1 MKNKWDKR
9 LHTPLHTPSL
19 YLTTVTGMRNAIRI
33 AMPLFVQRYRDGVCN
48 GVCSLLFHLLKCC
61 ELAIMHA
68 FTSNWEVRGRVFK
81 RVCVCAVRFSGGG
94 Q

>member
-9 LHTPLHTPSL
+9 LHTPLHTTSL
-19 YLTTVTGMRNAIRI
+19 YLTGMRNAIRI

-81 RVCVCAVRFSGGG
+81 RV
-94 Q
+94 

>member
-33 AMPLFVQRYRDGVCN
+33 AMPLVVQRYRAVGYAM
-48 GVCSLLFHLLKCC
+48 GYATSCSTC
-61 ELAIMHA
+61 
-68 FTSNWEVRGRVFK
+68 S
-81 RVCVCAVRFSGGG
+81 S

>member
-33 AMPLFVQRYRDGVCN
+33 AMPLVVYTKDGVCN
-48 GVCSLLFHLLKCC
+48 GGMQPLVPLVEMNF
-61 ELAIMHA
+61 
-68 FTSNWEVRGRVFK
+68 
-81 RVCVCAVRFSGGG
+81 
-94 Q
+94 